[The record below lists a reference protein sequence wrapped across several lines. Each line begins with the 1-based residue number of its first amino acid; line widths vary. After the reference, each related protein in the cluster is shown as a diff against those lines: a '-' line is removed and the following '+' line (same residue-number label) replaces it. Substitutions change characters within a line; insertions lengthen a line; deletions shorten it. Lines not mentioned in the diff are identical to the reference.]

1 MSARLRL
8 VRDECEGAGAAAA
21 PAPQETPEDPLA
33 NFAAYMRLRGLR
45 EATIRSRTYTLRR
58 LEARLRPA
66 GLLDAT
72 RSGLE
77 AWQAAQHMSS
87 ASLRTRTT
95 QVRAFYVWAL
105 RTELI
110 TSDPSARLVMPKV
123 PRTLP
128 RPISEED
135 LALALACASTR
146 IRPWLVLAGWCGLR
160 AGEIARLQRQ
170 DVLDQASPPVLV
182 VRNGK
187 GGKDRAV
194 PLPRVVIDELHRA
207 RMPSRGP
214 LFGRA
219 DGQHGTPTAQRVSA
233 AVALHMDTI
242 GVEATCHSLR
252 HRYATLAYQITR
264 DLLLVQNLLGHADP
278 AQTAGYAQINPEA
291 PDELL
296 SALEGSLAAPVA

>member
-1 MSARLRL
+1 
-8 VRDECEGAGAAAA
+8 VRDEREGAGAAIV
-21 PAPQETPEDPLA
+21 PAPPETPEDPLA
-33 NFAAYMRLRGLR
+33 DFTAYMRLRGLR
-45 EATIRSRTYTLRR
+45 DATIRSRTYTLRR

-72 RSGLE
+72 RSDLE
-77 AWQAAQHMSS
+77 SWQAAQHMSS
-87 ASLRTRTT
+87 PSLRTRTT

-135 LALALACASTR
+135 LALAVACAPAR

-233 AVALHMDTI
+233 AVAEHMHTI